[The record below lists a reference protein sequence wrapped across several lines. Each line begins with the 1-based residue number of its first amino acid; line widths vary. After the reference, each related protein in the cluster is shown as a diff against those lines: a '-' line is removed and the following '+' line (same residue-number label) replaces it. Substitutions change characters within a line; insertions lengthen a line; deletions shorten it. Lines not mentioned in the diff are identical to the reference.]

1 MKNVKRQM
9 ENGND
14 QEHTMESSAGIA
26 LESDGLVDSFRADKL
41 NVYVYESRPK
51 MGAAA
56 AAVVA
61 AEIRRLIEARG
72 KAVGIF
78 ASAPSQNEFL
88 AALVEASGIDW
99 SRVVGF
105 HLDEYLGMDDQAP
118 QSFRRFLID
127 RLVRKVGLSE
137 FHGLRGDAENG
148 AAESKRYGDLL
159 AANPPDFAVLGI
171 GENGHLA
178 FIDPPFC
185 DFDDPQQVKVV
196 ELDEVCRAQQVNDG
210 AFASI
215 ADVPRE
221 ALSLTIPTIMARPRL
236 FAIVPGPAKRQAIKS
251 TVEGPVATTCPASIL
266 RRHPDAHLF
275 IDRDSASLL
284 SRPNIRR

>member
-1 MKNVKRQM
+1 
-9 ENGND
+9 
-14 QEHTMESSAGIA
+14 MESSVGLATKT
-26 LESDGLVDSFRADKL
+26 DGLIDSFRADKL
-41 NVYVYESRPK
+41 NVYVYNSRPN

-56 AAVVA
+56 AGVVA
-61 AEIRRLIEARG
+61 EEIRGLVESRG
-72 KAVGIF
+72 RAVGIF

-88 AALVEASGIDW
+88 AALVKTPGLDW

-105 HLDEYLGMDDQAP
+105 HLDEYLGMDEQAP

-127 RLVRKVGLSE
+127 RLVSKVALSE
-137 FHGLRGDAENG
+137 FHGLRGEMDDG
-148 AAESKRYGDLL
+148 AAESERYSELL

-185 DFDDPQQVKVV
+185 DFDDPQRVKVV
-196 ELDEVCRAQQVNDG
+196 ELDEICRAQQVNDG
-210 AFASI
+210 AFATI
-215 ADVPRE
+215 DDVPHH

-284 SRPNIRR
+284 LRKNWL

>member
-1 MKNVKRQM
+1 
-9 ENGND
+9 
-14 QEHTMESSAGIA
+14 MESSVGTAITA
-26 LESDGLVDSFRADKL
+26 HGLIDRFRADKL
-41 NVYVYESRPK
+41 NVYVYDSRPR

-61 AEIRRLIEARG
+61 GEIRGLIETRG
-72 KAVGIF
+72 RAVGIF

-88 AALVEASGIDW
+88 AALVEAPNIDW
-99 SRVVGF
+99 PRVVGF

-118 QSFRRFLID
+118 QSFRRFLLD
-127 RLVRKVGLSE
+127 RLVNRVAFSE
-137 FHGLRGDAENG
+137 FHGLRGDAEDG
-148 AAESKRYGDLL
+148 VAESQRYSEML
-159 AANPPDFAVLGI
+159 AANLPDFAVLGI

-185 DFDDPQQVKVV
+185 DFNDPQAVKVV

-210 AFASI
+210 AFRTI
-215 ADVPRE
+215 ADVPRH

-236 FAIVPGPAKRQAIKS
+236 FAIVPGPAKQEAIKS
-251 TVEGPVATTCPASIL
+251 AIEGPVASACPASIL

-284 SRPNIRR
+284 SNQHKYGLGS

>member
-1 MKNVKRQM
+1 M
-9 ENGND
+9 EPSVG
-14 QEHTMESSAGIA
+14 TAIKT
-26 LESDGLVDSFRADKL
+26 DGLIDNFRADKL
-41 NVYVYESRPK
+41 NVYVYDSRPS

-56 AAVVA
+56 AGVVA
-61 AEIRRLIEARG
+61 GEIRGLIESRG
-72 KAVGIF
+72 RAVGIF

-88 AALVEASGIDW
+88 AALVAAPGVDW

-127 RLVRKVGLSE
+127 RLVSKVPLQE
-137 FHGLRGDAENG
+137 FHGLQGDHEDG
-148 AAESKRYGDLL
+148 AAASQSYGELL

-185 DFDDPQQVKVV
+185 DFDDPQRVKVV
-196 ELDEVCRAQQVNDG
+196 ELDDVCRAQQVNDG
-210 AFASI
+210 AFATI
-215 ADVPRE
+215 EDVPRH

-236 FAIVPGPAKRQAIKS
+236 FAIVPGPAKREAIKS
-251 TVEGPVATTCPASIL
+251 TIDGPVATTCPASIL

-284 SRPNIRR
+284 SRR

>member
-1 MKNVKRQM
+1 
-9 ENGND
+9 
-14 QEHTMESSAGIA
+14 MESSAGIA
-26 LESDGLVDSFRADKL
+26 IKTDGLIDSFRADKL
-41 NVYVYESRPK
+41 NVYVYDSRPN

-56 AAVVA
+56 AGVA
-61 AEIRRLIEARG
+61 AEEIRGLVESRG
-72 KAVGIF
+72 RAVGIF

-88 AALVEASGIDW
+88 AALVETRGIDW

-105 HLDEYLGMDDQAP
+105 HLDEYLGMNEQAP

-127 RLVRKVGLSE
+127 RLVSKVPFGE
-137 FHGLRGDAENG
+137 FNGLRGDAEDG
-148 AAESKRYGDLL
+148 ATETERYSELL

-185 DFDDPQQVKVV
+185 NFEDPQTVKVV
-196 ELDEVCRAQQVNDG
+196 ELDGICRAQQVNDG
-210 AFASI
+210 AFATI
-215 ADVPRE
+215 DDVPHQ

-236 FAIVPGPAKRQAIKS
+236 FAIVPGRAKRQAIKS
-251 TVEGPVATTCPASIL
+251 TIEGPVATTCPASIL

-275 IDRDSASLL
+275 IDRDSAALL
-284 SRPNIRR
+284 SRKNWL

>member
-1 MKNVKRQM
+1 
-9 ENGND
+9 
-14 QEHTMESSAGIA
+14 MESSAGIA
-26 LESDGLVDSFRADKL
+26 IKTDGLIDSFRADKL
-41 NVYVYESRPK
+41 NVYVYDTRAN

-56 AAVVA
+56 GGVVA
-61 AEIRRLIEARG
+61 EEIRGLVKSRG
-72 KAVGIF
+72 RAVGIF

-88 AALVEASGIDW
+88 AALVETPGIDW

-105 HLDEYLGMDDQAP
+105 HLDEYLGMDEQAP

-127 RLVRKVGLSE
+127 RLVSKVALSE
-137 FHGLRGDAENG
+137 FHGLRGEVDDG
-148 AAESKRYGDLL
+148 AAESERYSELL

-185 DFDDPQQVKVV
+185 DFDDPQRVKVV
-196 ELDEVCRAQQVNDG
+196 ELDEICRAQQVNDG
-210 AFASI
+210 AFATI
-215 ADVPRE
+215 DEVPHQ
-221 ALSLTIPTIMARPRL
+221 ALSLTIPTIMTRPRL

-251 TVEGPVATTCPASIL
+251 TIEGPVATTCPASIL

-275 IDRDSASLL
+275 MDRESASLL
-284 SRPNIRR
+284 SRKIWT

>member
-1 MKNVKRQM
+1 
-9 ENGND
+9 
-14 QEHTMESSAGIA
+14 MESSVGLATKT
-26 LESDGLVDSFRADKL
+26 DGLIDSFRADKL
-41 NVYVYESRPK
+41 NVYVYNSRLN

-56 AAVVA
+56 AGVVA
-61 AEIRRLIEARG
+61 EEIRGLIESRG
-72 KAVGIF
+72 RAVGIF

-88 AALVEASGIDW
+88 AALVETPGLDW

-105 HLDEYLGMDDQAP
+105 HLDEYLGMDEQAP

-127 RLVRKVGLSE
+127 RLVSKVALSE
-137 FHGLRGDAENG
+137 FHGLRGEMGDG
-148 AAESKRYGDLL
+148 TAESERYSKLL

-185 DFDDPQQVKVV
+185 DFDDPQRVKVV
-196 ELDEVCRAQQVNDG
+196 ELDEICRAQQVNDG
-210 AFASI
+210 SFATI
-215 ADVPRE
+215 DDVPYH
-221 ALSLTIPTIMARPRL
+221 ALSLTIPIIMSRPRL

-284 SRPNIRR
+284 AGKNWS

>member
-1 MKNVKRQM
+1 M
-9 ENGND
+9 EP
-14 QEHTMESSAGIA
+14 SAGIA
-26 LESDGLVDSFRADKL
+26 FKTDGLIDSFRADQL
-41 NVYVYESRPK
+41 NVYVYDSRSDT
-51 MGAAA
+51 GTAAA
-56 AAVVA
+56 GVVA
-61 AEIRRLIEARG
+61 EEIRRLVESRG
-72 KAVGIF
+72 RAVGIF

-88 AALVEASGIDW
+88 AALVQTAGIDW

-127 RLVRKVGLSE
+127 RLVSKVALSK
-137 FHGLRGDAENG
+137 FHGLRGEMDDG
-148 AAESKRYGDLL
+148 AAESERYSELL

-185 DFDDPQQVKVV
+185 DFEDPKRVKVV
-196 ELDEVCRAQQVNDG
+196 ELDEICRAQQVNDG
-210 AFASI
+210 AFAAI
-215 ADVPRE
+215 DEVPHH

-251 TVEGPVATTCPASIL
+251 TIEGPIAATCPASIL

-284 SRPNIRR
+284 ARKNWL

>member
-1 MKNVKRQM
+1 
-9 ENGND
+9 
-14 QEHTMESSAGIA
+14 MESSVGLATKT
-26 LESDGLVDSFRADKL
+26 DGLIDSFRADKL
-41 NVYVYESRPK
+41 NVYVYDSRPS

-56 AAVVA
+56 AGVVA
-61 AEIRRLIEARG
+61 AEVRG
-72 KAVGIF
+72 LVESRGRSVGIF

-88 AALVEASGIDW
+88 AALVETPGIDW

-105 HLDEYLGMDDQAP
+105 HLDEYLGMDDRAP

-127 RLVRKVGLSE
+127 RLVSKVALSE
-137 FHGLRGDAENG
+137 FHGLRGEMEDG
-148 AAESKRYGDLL
+148 AAESERYSELL

-185 DFDDPQQVKVV
+185 DFEDPKRVKVV
-196 ELDEVCRAQQVNDG
+196 ELDEICRAQQVNDG
-210 AFASI
+210 AFPTI
-215 ADVPRE
+215 ADVPHH

-251 TVEGPVATTCPASIL
+251 TIEGPIATTCPASIL

-284 SRPNIRR
+284 SRKNWT